1 MSIFFIFKFI
11 VVNDLKNHYNN
22 DATYSKFN
30 EHSDVRP
37 GLSEELNR
45 RDKIMLSKERT
56 AEIVKKYGKNEKDTG
71 SAQVQIALL
80 TAQINDLTVHLKNNK
95 KDASGRRGLFVLV
108 GQRRALLNYLN
119 KTDRDAYVKL
129 LSELKIRK

>member
-1 MSIFFIFKFI
+1 
-11 VVNDLKNHYNN
+11 
-22 DATYSKFN
+22 
-30 EHSDVRP
+30 
-37 GLSEELNR
+37 
-45 RDKIMLSKERT
+45 MLSKERT

-80 TAQINDLTVHLKNNK
+80 TAQINDLTAQLKANK

>member
-1 MSIFFIFKFI
+1 
-11 VVNDLKNHYNN
+11 
-22 DATYSKFN
+22 
-30 EHSDVRP
+30 
-37 GLSEELNR
+37 
-45 RDKIMLSKERT
+45 MLSKERT

-80 TAQINDLTVHLKNNK
+80 TAQINDLTAHLKKNK
-95 KDASGRRGLFVLV
+95 KDASGRRGLFILV

-119 KTDRDAYVKL
+119 KKDRDAYVKL

>member
-1 MSIFFIFKFI
+1 
-11 VVNDLKNHYNN
+11 
-22 DATYSKFN
+22 
-30 EHSDVRP
+30 
-37 GLSEELNR
+37 
-45 RDKIMLSKERT
+45 MLSKERT
-56 AEIVKKYGKNEKDTG
+56 AEIVKKFGKNEKDTG

-80 TAQINDLTVHLKNNK
+80 TAQINDLTAHLKKNK

-129 LSELKIRK
+129 LSELNIRK

>member
-1 MSIFFIFKFI
+1 
-11 VVNDLKNHYNN
+11 
-22 DATYSKFN
+22 
-30 EHSDVRP
+30 
-37 GLSEELNR
+37 
-45 RDKIMLSKERT
+45 MLSKERT

-80 TAQINDLTVHLKNNK
+80 TAQINDLTAHLKKNK

-129 LSELKIRK
+129 LSELNIRK

>member
-1 MSIFFIFKFI
+1 
-11 VVNDLKNHYNN
+11 
-22 DATYSKFN
+22 
-30 EHSDVRP
+30 
-37 GLSEELNR
+37 
-45 RDKIMLSKERT
+45 MLSKERT

-80 TAQINDLTVHLKNNK
+80 TAQINDLTAHLKANK

-119 KTDRDAYVKL
+119 KTDRDAYVDQLKRIIHVYLKHPFCL
-129 LSELKIRK
+129 LWGVLLNRWFGL

>member
-1 MSIFFIFKFI
+1 
-11 VVNDLKNHYNN
+11 
-22 DATYSKFN
+22 
-30 EHSDVRP
+30 
-37 GLSEELNR
+37 
-45 RDKIMLSKERT
+45 MLSKERT

-80 TAQINDLTVHLKNNK
+80 TAQINDLTAPLKANK